1 MPPLIHEIN
10 LLLQSN
16 LDDMILNAAD
26 QHTLSALDAY
36 RQQVENYLDVLKD
49 MIKTLGNGVQQLR
62 RKQRQLESLSIE
74 ADRSARQFS
83 QEGKE
88 SLVRAAIDR
97 RRVMQ
102 LASQAY
108 QEEADLQ
115 NDRFLAL
122 METRLRL
129 EARLTE
135 VAQKSAMVQ
144 MQGTRAEM
152 TLLQAMA
159 G

>member
-10 LLLQSN
+10 LLLQAN
-16 LDDMILNAAD
+16 LDEILNAEE
-26 QHTLSALDAY
+26 QNTLSALDAY
-36 RQQVENYLDVLKD
+36 RQQIEDYLDVLRD
-49 MIKTLGNGVQQLR
+49 MTKTLGNGVQRLR
-62 RKQRQLESLSIE
+62 RKQSQFESLSME

-83 QEGKE
+83 QEGLE
-88 SLVRAAIDR
+88 SLVRAATAR

-122 METRLRL
+122 METKLRL

-135 VAQKSAMVQ
+135 VAQKSATVQ
-144 MQGTRAEM
+144 MQGMRAEGA
-152 TLLQAMA
+152 LLQVVT